1 MEIRPIRNDDDL
13 AAALREIERLWG
25 AAAGTDDGDKL
36 DILATLVEKYEE
48 RRWPNRDNSDPIDLL
63 HYAIDELGHSQTELA
78 ELLGSRSR
86 ASELLSRRRPLT
98 VEMIHKISQAWKIP
112 ADLLVRPSRVA
123 A

>member
-1 MEIRPIRNDDDL
+1 MEISPIRNEKDH

-25 AAAGTDDGDKL
+25 AAPDTDDGDKL
-36 DILATLVEKYEE
+36 DILVTLVEKYED
-48 RRWPNRDNSDPIDLL
+48 RRWSNADDSDPIDLL
-63 HYAIDELGHSQTELA
+63 HYAIEELRHSQAELA

-86 ASELLSRRRPLT
+86 ASELLNRRRPLT
-98 VEMIHKISQAWKIP
+98 VEMIYKISEAWKIP